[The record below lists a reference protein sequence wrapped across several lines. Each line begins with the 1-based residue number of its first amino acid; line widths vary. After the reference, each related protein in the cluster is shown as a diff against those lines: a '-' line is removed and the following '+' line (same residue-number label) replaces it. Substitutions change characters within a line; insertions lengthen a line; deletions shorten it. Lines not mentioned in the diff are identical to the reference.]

1 MPAIFIIAM
10 LLLASAWAALAGI
23 TYDPATNVIQVMD
36 YPEDAPAT
44 LDAILAADQ
53 QNGWG
58 RVSYDKA
65 ADTYTVKASVWI
77 GIDQGLGTFMQIGR
91 SGHPRETLI
100 IHGNVWVKPPRLS
113 LKRPDGRFSVVN
125 RLTLGDPTNAA
136 IRATLKI
143 ACATRGQYAVQ
154 VGEGWG
160 RTRGDLHMY
169 NSVITAAIPDRDH
182 RLGAQNWYG
191 SDLRVIQSTLSWING
206 TFMYGVQNGNGVVEG
221 STFEHGGIVLQNGGQ
236 YARNCVF
243 RDLEIAVAEGGCLNA
258 TLVGCTLVANQQN
271 WTLGSVQSE
280 GITLIDCQVGLPK
293 QPYRINKNNMTTEQ
307 ARRPGVTVYP
317 VYRERRSL
325 VIKVVG
331 TRGKG
336 LSDAFVH
343 VTCPE
348 APAEVTH
355 GLTLT
360 DAKGLTPDKLENK
373 AILITSKKLQATEDP
388 ARPQAFSLL
397 YTITVQAKG
406 YQAQTLRISQGQDLP
421 RPLVVALQKPSLIQ
435 RLRSKPWF
443 RR

>member
-1 MPAIFIIAM
+1 MNIKHKIIIAA
-10 LLLASAWAALAGI
+10 LLSVSTWPALAGI

-36 YPEDAPAT
+36 YPEDAPTT
-44 LDAILAADQ
+44 LDTILAADR

-58 RVSYDKA
+58 KVSYDKA
-65 ADTYTVKASVWI
+65 ADTYTVEASLWI

-91 SGHPRETLI
+91 PDHPRETLI

-113 LKRPDGRFSVVN
+113 LKRPDDRYSVVN
-125 RLTLGDPTNAA
+125 RLTLGNPTNAA

-143 ACATRGQYAVQ
+143 ACLTRGQYAVQ
-154 VGEGWG
+154 VGDGWT
-160 RTRGDLHMY
+160 RRGDLHMY
-169 NSVITAAIPDRDH
+169 NSVITALTPDQDH
-182 RLGAQNWYG
+182 QLGPQGWYG
-191 SDLRVIQSTLSWING
+191 SDLRVINSTLSWING
-206 TFMYGVQNGNGVVEG
+206 TFMYAVQNGNGVVEG
-221 STFEHGGIVLQNGGQ
+221 STFEHGGIALQNGIQ

-243 RDLEIAVAEGGCLNA
+243 RDLDIAVAEGGCLNA
-258 TLVGCTLVANQQN
+258 TLVGCTFVTNQQN

-280 GITLIDCQVGLPK
+280 GITLIDCRVGLPK

-307 ARRPGVTVYP
+307 ARQPGVTVYP

-325 VIKVVG
+325 VIHVVG
-331 TRGKG
+331 ARGKG
-336 LSDAFVH
+336 VPDAFVH
-343 VTCPE
+343 VTCPK

-397 YTITVQAKG
+397 YTVTVQAKG
-406 YQAQTLRISQGQDLP
+406 YQEQILRISQGQNLS
-421 RPLVVALQKPSLIQ
+421 RPLVVKLAQP
-435 RLRSKPWF
+435 P
-443 RR
+443 